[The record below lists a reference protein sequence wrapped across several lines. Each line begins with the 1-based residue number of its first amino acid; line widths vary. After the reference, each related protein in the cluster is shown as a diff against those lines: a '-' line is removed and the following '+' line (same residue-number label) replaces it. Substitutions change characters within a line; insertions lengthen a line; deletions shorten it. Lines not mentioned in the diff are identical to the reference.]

1 MLGPMGDG
9 GVGAA
14 LSIHRRI
21 DIKPAYKCS
30 FGVIDPFV
38 EIADEIEDALRRAAF
53 RELSG
58 SG

>member
-1 MLGPMGDG
+1 MGDG